1 MNRQSTVSVQLF
13 YSYCHKDT
21 QYRESMET
29 SLAALK
35 RDGLLH
41 QWSDRSI
48 LPGQE
53 ISSEVREK
61 MEQADIIA
69 FILTPD
75 FIDSEECMKEWTFA
89 QTLATRGKLLFRIPI
104 IARTCAWKDIL
115 KGDGVKALPIDG
127 KPVACYTDADLA
139 WHEVY
144 EGIKSVVAQLRS
156 TFSPKLDFSKEI
168 ERTDFISQDHL
179 NLQDL
184 FVFLRLTT
192 VDSKGLDQSQQDKT
206 ISNLKQLLSTKR
218 ALVFGQEKTGKTA
231 LARHIYLTLVQE
243 GKPALLLD
251 VASMN
256 RAPSDRMLRD
266 AYQEQFHGDYSLW
279 VGQGC
284 KTLILDN
291 LNATQ
296 HSLDLV
302 EFAKDVFDNII
313 ITVPSDT
320 FYAFFF
326 DETRIADFRQLRIE
340 QLTRQAAGGVNS

>member
-1 MNRQSTVSVQLF
+1 
-13 YSYCHKDT
+13 
-21 QYRESMET
+21 MET

-41 QWSDRSI
+41 QWSDQLI

-69 FILTPD
+69 FIFSPD

-89 QTLATRGKLLFRIPI
+89 QTLATRGKPLFRIPI
-104 IARTCAWKDIL
+104 IARNCAWQDIL

-127 KPVACYTDADLA
+127 KPVASYMDADLA

-144 EGIKSVVAQLRS
+144 EGLKSVVAQLGS

-243 GKPALLLD
+243 GKPACSWTALLLPTGCVSTWVTRGTCKGWSHTHCARLAAAMLCYMPARPAPPNVLPIELAAFRRLRSQGRRSFRSTPTSCCRRAARVERSGQPNKLAWRAWPHG
-251 VASMN
+251 VA
-256 RAPSDRMLRD
+256 
-266 AYQEQFHGDYSLW
+266 Q
-279 VGQGC
+279 
-284 KTLILDN
+284 
-291 LNATQ
+291 
-296 HSLDLV
+296 
-302 EFAKDVFDNII
+302 
-313 ITVPSDT
+313 TV
-320 FYAFFF
+320 A
-326 DETRIADFRQLRIE
+326 
-340 QLTRQAAGGVNS
+340 